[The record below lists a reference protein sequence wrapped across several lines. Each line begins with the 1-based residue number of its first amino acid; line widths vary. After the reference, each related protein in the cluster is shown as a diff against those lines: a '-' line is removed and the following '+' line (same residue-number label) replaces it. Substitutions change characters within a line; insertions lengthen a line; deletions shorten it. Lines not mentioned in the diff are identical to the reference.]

1 MLNPRPNSWN
11 WQLQSRVIDIRVV
24 SVAQYL
30 DMQQDAPNGSILS
43 SKKVFEISQDSKKDL
58 VRRVSKS
65 SKVCS
70 NISDN

>member
-1 MLNPRPNSWN
+1 
-11 WQLQSRVIDIRVV
+11 VIDIRVV